1 MHSSYYV
8 NAYVKRNSCAVPRNY
23 LFMLLHNSKLF
34 RIFVGVKQRFQI
46 LSSHE
51 QMRGQR
57 GMLEASVAGSAMSF
71 VRRVVE
77 TFGMR
82 GENLFHLAHGEY
94 FLELGVIG
102 FLCLDAF
109 LLAFETG
116 LHPLVQFFI
125 AQLAFARAF
134 GWGRSGR
141 AAFCHC
147 LQVFLV
153 ERKELG

>member
-1 MHSSYYV
+1 MHELFCLTGC
-8 NAYVKRNSCAVPRNY
+8 VKENSCAVLRNY
-23 LFMLLHNSKLF
+23 LFMVLHNSKLF
-34 RIFVGVKQRFQI
+34 RTFVGVKQRFQI

-82 GENLFHLAHGEY
+82 GENLFYLAHSEY

-102 FLCLDAF
+102 FLRLDAF

-134 GWGRSGR
+134 GRSR
-141 AAFCHC
+141 TAFCHC